1 MQSQLNNLLIN
12 LSEPKPYTRLI
23 QKDEDYY
30 LKASIFKQSSRLV
43 YRSTLSFWDVEKI
56 CKHTN
61 VKPEGEEQQL
71 IDITNVKNRYLEPKH
86 GNEIINYITNN
97 IDNFILPNLTSLTD
111 KPFTVCKDVNSN
123 ELYTEVFEELKQ
135 ANGYLEAYIK
145 IPVGTTFSISDGNH
159 RTYAI
164 HQLVKKQILNPQIDG
179 LYIGIDFYLED
190 DVQTEKKLFVTL
202 NSGKPI
208 DSSVMAFLNEDD
220 MLSFATKSL
229 LGIEEN
235 HQFSIHAFQNSSEH
249 YIGIDLL
256 NSNITKSNNTV
267 SFNMVK
273 NMISLLAF
281 NQLNADKKFADKYMN
296 NRLEYLKLMQKISL
310 YLNFIFKNCPPFQQI
325 DNQQSNV
332 KDLRKEYIS
341 MSGAGLYTIAKVGH
355 IAIIHDE
362 ISIEALAKAICS
374 LNWKK
379 VISNQIN
386 PLFEG
391 GIVTPDGKISNNR
404 NSLGNTTEKIKEILN
419 ITDKDIEQLL
429 KK

>member
-190 DVQTEKKLFVTL
+190 D
-202 NSGKPI
+202 
-208 DSSVMAFLNEDD
+208 
-220 MLSFATKSL
+220 
-229 LGIEEN
+229 
-235 HQFSIHAFQNSSEH
+235 
-249 YIGIDLL
+249 
-256 NSNITKSNNTV
+256 
-267 SFNMVK
+267 
-273 NMISLLAF
+273 
-281 NQLNADKKFADKYMN
+281 
-296 NRLEYLKLMQKISL
+296 
-310 YLNFIFKNCPPFQQI
+310 
-325 DNQQSNV
+325 
-332 KDLRKEYIS
+332 
-341 MSGAGLYTIAKVGH
+341 
-355 IAIIHDE
+355 E
-362 ISIEALAKAICS
+362 I
-374 LNWKK
+374 
-379 VISNQIN
+379 
-386 PLFEG
+386 
-391 GIVTPDGKISNNR
+391 
-404 NSLGNTTEKIKEILN
+404 
-419 ITDKDIEQLL
+419 
-429 KK
+429 

>member
-86 GNEIINYITNN
+86 GNEIIDYITNN
-97 IDNFILPNLTSLTD
+97 IDNFILPNLTSITD
-111 KPFTVCKDVNSN
+111 KPFTICKDVNSN

-256 NSNITKSNNTV
+256 NSNVTKSNNTV

-310 YLNFIFKNCPPFQQI
+310 YLNFILLMCKI
-325 DNQQSNV
+325 TSN
-332 KDLRKEYIS
+332 
-341 MSGAGLYTIAKVGH
+341 
-355 IAIIHDE
+355 
-362 ISIEALAKAICS
+362 
-374 LNWKK
+374 
-379 VISNQIN
+379 
-386 PLFEG
+386 
-391 GIVTPDGKISNNR
+391 
-404 NSLGNTTEKIKEILN
+404 
-419 ITDKDIEQLL
+419 
-429 KK
+429 